1 MSDNK
6 PFQSNTASTFQLISD
21 HAITLLEK
29 GIVPSQQ
36 LWNPYGL
43 PRNISSGYI
52 YSEWNAVFLNSI
64 TLIDKYKTPLFLT
77 FKQATEMGGH
87 IRRGEKGYPV
97 AFWQKIDNKYR
108 SIGAA
113 GEKDTEYNRSRMIC
127 TTYWVFNIDQT
138 ENIAFDM
145 PIPARQKTISEKND
159 SCQKL
164 LDGMT
169 NCPPIRQGT
178 DMPTY
183 VPSLDYIKIRGID
196 EFESTDHY
204 YSHLFHVLA
213 FSTGHHS
220 RLNRMDLA
228 ANEECNCKQPV
239 TAKEALTAEIA
250 TAMLCALTGIVLHP
264 AANISYDRNYWRTH
278 IKEDKS
284 LILKASSQARA
295 AVNYILSAQPSDHT
309 STSNRPHAHIATAS

>member
-6 PFQSNTASTFQLISD
+6 TYQGNTASTFQLISD
-21 HAITLLEK
+21 QAIALLEK
-29 GIVPSQQ
+29 GIVSSQQ
-36 LWNPYGL
+36 SWNPYGL
-43 PRNISSGYI
+43 PRNISSSYV

-64 TLIDKYKTPLFLT
+64 TLTNKYKTPLFLT

-108 SIGAA
+108 SVGAA
-113 GEKDTEYNRSRMIC
+113 GEIDTVYNRSRMIC

-145 PIPARQKTISEKND
+145 PIPARQKTISEKNE
-159 SCQKL
+159 SCQRL

-178 DMPTY
+178 DMTAY
-183 VPSLDYIKIRGID
+183 VPSLDFIKIRDID
-196 EFESTDHY
+196 TFESTDHY

-220 RLNRMDLA
+220 RLNRKDLTD
-228 ANEECNCKQPV
+228 NEDFKQPV
-239 TAKEALTAEIA
+239 TAKEALTAEIV
-250 TAMLCALTGIVLHP
+250 TAMLCAITGIVLHP
-264 AANISYDRNYWRTH
+264 AANISNDPGYWRTH

-295 AVNYILSAQPSDHT
+295 AVDYILSAKPYDHSSTSDQPSGV
-309 STSNRPHAHIATAS
+309 ATAS

>member
-1 MSDNK
+1 MSINK

-36 LWNPYGL
+36 PWNPYGL
-43 PRNISSGYI
+43 PRNISSGYV

-64 TLIDKYKTPLFLT
+64 TLINKYKTPLFLT
-77 FKQATEMGGH
+77 FKQATEMKGI

-108 SIGAA
+108 SVGAA

-145 PIPARQKTISEKND
+145 PVPARQKTISEKND
-159 SCQKL
+159 SCQIL

-169 NCPPIRQGT
+169 NCPPIRLGT
-178 DMPTY
+178 DMTAY
-183 VPSLDYIKIRGID
+183 VPSLDFIKIRGID

-213 FSTGHHS
+213 FSTGHRS
-220 RLNRMDLA
+220 RLNRNDLA
-228 ANEECNCKQPV
+228 ANEECKQPV
-239 TAKEALTAEIA
+239 TAKEALTAELV
-250 TAMLCALTGIVLHP
+250 TAMLCAITGIVLHP
-264 AANISYDRNYWRTH
+264 AANISYDLNYWRTH

-295 AVNYILSAQPSDHT
+295 AVDYILAVPPSDLS
-309 STSNRPHAHIATAS
+309 STSNRPPAGIATAS